1 MSYVPLHV
9 HSTYSQL
16 EGMIT
21 LKELVERASFLKFP
35 AIALTDHLSTY
46 GHYEFSRLAKEA
58 GVKPILGVELHHSS
72 LVGDRDLYHLTILAA
87 DNRGYRNLVSLVNKF
102 YTKEREQHVTLE
114 ELIEHSAGLIALTGC
129 LKGEVNQAI
138 LHGTLGKAKEI
149 IKRLLKIF
157 GPSNLYLEMM
167 NHNLEEE
174 RLAGDH
180 MAVFSQQ
187 LQVPLVVTNND
198 RYLLKE
204 EGEHYDVF
212 RALRSKSAAEGI
224 KETLPEYY
232 LKREK
237 DLEPFFYTVIEAVH
251 RSGEIAERC
260 NVNLETRGRIVF
272 SDLDNS
278 HDTLTEMCH
287 RRFLLKFHNVP
298 ADERSNLKLQINK
311 ELNSARDE
319 NLSDFLIFL
328 MSLFEASSKRGIW
341 LELVGSDLLESLI
354 AYLLGIV
361 PLNPVRYNF
370 AFETFSSL
378 GRKTLPALELFTS
391 GASKERL
398 IELIEELLP
407 GYQPFFQVIQEEMSF
422 QTIVKEVAEIHK
434 VPLELRDELSKI
446 LAPERRTRTLA
457 LMLDGSAS
465 LRHLYNSETIVRRVL
480 HTSDALRGRVH
491 RFSQNTSRLVLLP
504 LGLEAIAAYIT
515 GSDGERFVLLNTRT
529 IEDMGGWVLGI
540 QHSHFLSALEKTI
553 QQLRG
558 NRNKIPS
565 LDSFEDMGS
574 DRRVPERMDDPGVFA
589 LISSGDTTGVYLL
602 ESQGIRELLTT
613 IKPSTFD
620 ELVNVISLYRPAPLE
635 GRLWQRYIENAEKKG
650 KVFLPHHYLAAA
662 LEDTRGLLL
671 YREQVRE
678 ILNYSAGLEGE
689 RAVAV
694 ANALVNRDSGELMA
708 ARLEYIRS
716 AMDQGIDEENAQKI
730 FDFLLHNISFTHSKA
745 LSSSQA
751 YLSYWTAF
759 FKVHLFNNYFL
770 SLLNSNLDV
779 RERQNRYLEYLA
791 NMGVT
796 VFPVDV
802 NASGEN
808 YTLED
813 DGIRMPL
820 QSVKALERG
829 EREEIMLERNG
840 EGDFTSFSNFLNRMY
855 GKISQKAVIGL
866 INEGVFDSEGMER
879 NELTGICND
888 FFTGGGKPGFF
899 ALRPKKPSLGRRKK
913 EPEKQLSFFDEK
925 KAKPT
930 K

>member
-9 HSTYSQL
+9 HSIYSPL

-21 LKELVERASFLKFP
+21 LKELLERASFLKFP
-35 AIALTDHLSTY
+35 AIALTDHLTTY
-46 GHYEFSRLAKEA
+46 GHYEFFKLANEA
-58 GVKPILGVELHHSS
+58 GVKPILGIELHHSS
-72 LVGDRDLYHLTILAA
+72 LVGDRDLYHLTILAE
-87 DNRGYRNLVSLVNKF
+87 DDRGYHNLIALVNKH
-102 YTKEREQHVTLE
+102 YIKEKEQYVTPE
-114 ELIEHSAGLIALTGC
+114 ELTTHSAGLIALTGC
-129 LKGEVNQAI
+129 LQGEVNQAI

-149 IKRLLKIF
+149 IKRLITIF
-157 GPSNLYLEMM
+157 SPSNLYLEIM
-167 NHNLEEE
+167 NHNFEEE

-187 LQVPLVVTNND
+187 LHVPLVVTNND

-204 EGEHYDVF
+204 EGEHYDIF
-212 RALRSKSAAEGI
+212 RALRSKGEAEGI
-224 KETLPEYY
+224 RETPSEYY

-237 DLEPFFYTVIEAVH
+237 DLEPFFYTVVEAVH
-251 RSGEIAERC
+251 RSGEIADRC

-272 SDLDNS
+272 SDLGNS
-278 HDTLTEMCH
+278 HDILTEMCH

-298 ADERSNLKLQINK
+298 ADENRNLKAQINK
-311 ELNSARDE
+311 ELKSARDE

-328 MSLFEASSKRGIW
+328 KSLFEASSKRGIW

-354 AYLLGIV
+354 AYLIGIV
-361 PLNPVRYNF
+361 PLNPVRHNL
-370 AFETFSSL
+370 AFESFSSL
-378 GRKTLPALELFTS
+378 GRRTLPALELFTS

-407 GYQPFFQVIQEEMSF
+407 GYQPFFQVVQEGMSF
-422 QTIVKEVAEIHK
+422 QTIVKEVAEINK
-434 VPLELRDELSKI
+434 APQELRDELSKI
-446 LAPERRTRTLA
+446 LAPERRTRSLS
-457 LMLDGSAS
+457 LMLDGSGT
-465 LRHLYNSETIVRRVL
+465 LRYLYNSEMIVRRIL

-491 RFSQNTSRLVLLP
+491 HFHQNTSRLVLLP
-504 LGLEAIAAYIT
+504 LGLERSAAYIT
-515 GSDGERFVLLNTRT
+515 GSNGERFILLNTGT

-540 QHSHFLSALEKTI
+540 QHSHFLAALEKTV
-553 QQLRG
+553 QQLRN
-558 NRNKIPS
+558 NRSKLPS
-565 LDSFEDMGS
+565 LYSFEDIGS
-574 DRRVPERMDDPGVFA
+574 GKWVPEQMDDPGVYT

-635 GRLWQRYIENAEKKG
+635 GKLWQRYIENAEKKG
-650 KVFLPHHYLAAA
+650 KVFLPHSSLAAA

-678 ILNYSAGLEGE
+678 ILSYSAGLEGE

-694 ANALVNRDSGELMA
+694 ANALVNRDSGEIMA

-716 AMDQGIDEENAQKI
+716 AMDQGINEEDAQKI

-759 FKVHLFNNYFL
+759 FKVHLFSNYFL

-796 VFPVDV
+796 IFPVDV
-802 NASGEN
+802 NASGEI
-808 YTLED
+808 YTMED

-829 EREEIMLERNG
+829 EREEILLERNG
-840 EGDFTSFSNFLNRMY
+840 EGDFTSFSDFLNRMY

-866 INEGVFDSEGMER
+866 INEGVFDGEGMER
-879 NELTGICND
+879 NELAGICND
-888 FFTGGGKPGFF
+888 FFMGGGKPGFF
-899 ALRPKKPSLGRRKK
+899 TPRPKKPSLARRKK
-913 EPEKQLSFFDEK
+913 EPERQLSFFDENE
-925 KAKPT
+925 A
-930 K
+930 